1 MGGNHTGLQ
10 RCIAEAGLTMSIVC
24 AGLSVFPFLAALV
37 LWGSASTDAGP
48 HRALLL
54 ALGLVGLAA
63 LSFAVSAVLRV
74 RIGESVFKRRTR

>member
-1 MGGNHTGLQ
+1 MGGNHTGSQ
-10 RCIAEAGLTMSIVC
+10 RRIAEAGLTMSIVC

-63 LSFAVSAVLRV
+63 LSAVLRV